1 MYISRIT
8 EVIFLF
14 EPKPQYFPEPN
25 QVLLVPQR
33 IKNVNVYEKLLYACN
48 LYAETL
54 MYVVS
59 GVILQSNYSVI

>member
-1 MYISRIT
+1 MYMSRIT

-25 QVLLVPQR
+25 QVLLVPEL
-33 IKNVNVYEKLLYACN
+33 IKNVNVYQKILYACN
-48 LYAETL
+48 LCTETL

-59 GVILQSNYSVI
+59 GVIL